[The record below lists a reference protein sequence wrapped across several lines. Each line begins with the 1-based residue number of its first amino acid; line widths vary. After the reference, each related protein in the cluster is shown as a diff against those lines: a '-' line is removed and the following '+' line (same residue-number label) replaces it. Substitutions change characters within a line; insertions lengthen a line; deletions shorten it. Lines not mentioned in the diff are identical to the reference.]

1 MKKNKKKWTT
11 KNTHIKKSNKKGIE
25 AEPKDWKLILGVW
38 IAIAATILF
47 IILVAL
53 NNHIVGYDDLL
64 VFLVNGYIR
73 CSNNNE
79 YP

>member
-53 NNHIVGYDDLL
+53 NNHIVGYGDFIGIPREWVHSL
-64 VFLVNGYIR
+64 FK
-73 CSNNNE
+73 
-79 YP
+79 